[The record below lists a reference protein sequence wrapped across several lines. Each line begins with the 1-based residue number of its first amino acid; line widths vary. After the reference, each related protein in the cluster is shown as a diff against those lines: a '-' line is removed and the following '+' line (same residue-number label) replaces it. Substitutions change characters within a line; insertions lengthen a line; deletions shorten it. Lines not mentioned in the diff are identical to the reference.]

1 MICRAVNLGQDPTSI
16 LSRLQ
21 SYLQKCKMQKCPLD
35 VTTSNVLVIL
45 LAQLFEASP
54 YIYYSSIIDLA
65 LSVFEGGN
73 VGPLAAGVFV
83 APVLHVMSFPSPL
96 TADMWSHGVKLMK
109 IAVTK
114 FETVESKD
122 SDTKN
127 QSKFFC

>member
-21 SYLQKCKMQKCPLD
+21 SYLQKCPLD

-54 YIYYSSIIDLA
+54 YIYYSPIIDLA

-127 QSKFFC
+127 QSKLH